1 MLTGVVAAGTG
12 DGVPRP
18 GPDQTMHV
26 DINGVRAPV
35 LAVSLEHTTIDLRGV
50 SKAMPGDHAYFVSE
64 ELSLIEMARAVSTSP
79 PA

>member
-1 MLTGVVAAGTG
+1 MVTLVAAAAAERAADGGVEG

-26 DINGVRAPV
+26 DINVVRAPV

-50 SKAMPGDHAYFVSE
+50 SKAASQV
-64 ELSLIEMARAVSTSP
+64 TS
-79 PA
+79 